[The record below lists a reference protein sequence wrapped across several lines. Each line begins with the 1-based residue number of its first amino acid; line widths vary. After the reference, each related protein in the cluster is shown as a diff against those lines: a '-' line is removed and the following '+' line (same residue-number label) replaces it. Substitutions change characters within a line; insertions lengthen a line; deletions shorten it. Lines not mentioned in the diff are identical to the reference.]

1 MPEHA
6 DKLILENINKNIV
19 DLEEYPAA
27 SIIHNRCISM
37 SGYLFFFTVAQK
49 LILFLV
55 AKLWNAPKESKVLGT
70 ATAGSSEAI
79 LLGGLAMKKRWQEAR
94 KAAGKDYYHPNII
107 FGANAQVALE
117 KFAR

>member
-37 SGYLFFFTVAQK
+37 SGYLFFFHGG
-49 LILFLV
+49 
-55 AKLWNAPKESKVLGT
+55 SKVDT
-70 ATAGSSEAI
+70 FFSCKT
-79 LLGGLAMKKRWQEAR
+79 
-94 KAAGKDYYHPNII
+94 
-107 FGANAQVALE
+107 LE
-117 KFAR
+117 RP

>member
-49 LILFLV
+49 LILFFSC
-55 AKLWNAPKESKVLGT
+55 KT
-70 ATAGSSEAI
+70 
-79 LLGGLAMKKRWQEAR
+79 
-94 KAAGKDYYHPNII
+94 
-107 FGANAQVALE
+107 LE
-117 KFAR
+117 CP